1 MKGGGS
7 FFKWFAV
14 DACEK
19 WVGLPRKNK
28 KRGGRGGKSGLMKM
42 GVGEIIKGKR
52 MGWRKGVGA
61 GAYLFYRTGNPRPE
75 IVSIY
80 DDISV

>member
-19 WVGLPRKNK
+19 WVGLPSKNK
-28 KRGGRGGKSGLMKM
+28 KRGGRGGKSGLMKR
-42 GVGEIIKGKR
+42 GVGEIIR
-52 MGWRKGVGA
+52 
-61 GAYLFYRTGNPRPE
+61 
-75 IVSIY
+75 
-80 DDISV
+80 